1 MDRKD
6 LKSFEEYHSSIDTL
20 HVKNRWKRL
29 LAFLGPAYL
38 VSVGYMDPGNWATD
52 IAAGSKFGYALIWV
66 IILSNVTAILV
77 QSHSARLGLVTG
89 KDLAQ
94 FSRSYYRPGLNFIFW
109 IFAEI
114 AIAATDLAEVLGMAI
129 GLNLLFG
136 LNLLVGVSLSMFD
149 TLIIMFLIKKGMRM
163 MEAIIIGLISIIG
176 ISFMIELF
184 FSGPSITGILKGI
197 IPTMPGPGALY
208 IAIGIIG
215 ATVMPHNLYLHSSLV
230 QTRKFQNSREGIGK
244 AIRFNLFDTT
254 IALNLALFVNAAI
267 LILAASTFFKTGH
280 HEVQDITQAHRM
292 LEPLLG
298 SVLAPVLFAIALIAS
313 GQSSTLTGTISG
325 QIIMEGYL
333 NLRIEPWLRRL
344 ITRSLAVI
352 PAFITILVAG
362 ASMAGPLLILS
373 QVILSL
379 QLGFAMIPLTHWVS
393 SHRIMGVFKLR
404 IVTIFITWFAVLI
417 VVVLNVIL
425 VFDTLRGLITRG
437 SSPWLIF
444 GLIIPAV
451 TGAFLLLIYI
461 IIEPYLKL
469 KIPGF
474 FQSTHKPPAE
484 LKLVEAVNFRKIAI
498 SIDFSDSDNS
508 ALNYAVKQG
517 GKTAEYFL
525 IHVVESA
532 GARMMRS
539 EIFDRETGEDRTFLE
554 YYVKQLEHAGYNAKP
569 VLDFGLARNVLP
581 QVVND
586 IHADLLVMSSHR
598 KGFLHQLV
606 KGTTISHV
614 QRKINIPVIILK

>member
-1 MDRKD
+1 MNEKE
-6 LKSFEEYHSSIDTL
+6 LKSFEEYHSSIDTVN
-20 HVKNRWKRL
+20 VKNPWRRF

-52 IAAGSKFGYALIWV
+52 IAGGSKFGYALIWV
-66 IILSNVTAILV
+66 IILSNITAILL

-94 FSRSYYRPGLNFIFW
+94 FSRTYYRPKLNFVFW

-136 LNLLVGVSLSMFD
+136 LNMLVGVSLSMFD

-163 MEAIIIGLISIIG
+163 LEAIIIGLISIIG
-176 ISFMIELF
+176 ISFLIELF
-184 FSGPSITGILKGI
+184 FSRPSIPGILSGI
-197 IPTMPGPGALY
+197 IPSLPGPGALY

-230 QTRKFQNSREGIGK
+230 QTRKFHNDKAGIGK
-244 AIRFNLFDTT
+244 AIRYNFFDTT

-267 LILAASTFFKTGH
+267 LILAASTFFKSGH
-280 HEVQDITQAHRM
+280 HEVEDITQAHRM

-298 SVLAPVLFAIALIAS
+298 SVLAPLLFAIALIAS
-313 GQSSTLTGTISG
+313 GQSSTLTGTLTG

-333 NLRIEPWLRRL
+333 NLRIQPWLRRL
-344 ITRSLAVI
+344 ITRSLAAI

-379 QLGFAMIPLTHWVS
+379 QLGFAIVPLTHWVS
-393 SHRIMGVFKLR
+393 SRKIMGDFKIKLFT
-404 IVTIFITWFAVLI
+404 ILVTWLAVMLI
-417 VVVLNVIL
+417 VVLNVKLVYDTLQSLILEGKHPWL
-425 VFDTLRGLITRG
+425 VFG
-437 SSPWLIF
+437 
-444 GLIIPAV
+444 IILPAV
-451 TGAFLLLIYI
+451 LAAFILLVYI
-461 IIEPYLKL
+461 IVEPYITI
-469 KIPGF
+469 KIPSMFQPTHEPPPELELTGTKGF
-474 FQSTHKPPAE
+474 K
-484 LKLVEAVNFRKIAI
+484 KIAI
-498 SIDFSDSDNS
+498 SIDFSESDNR
-508 ALNYAVKQG
+508 ALSFAVNQG
-517 GKTAEYFL
+517 GKSAEYFL

-539 EIFDRETGEDRTFLE
+539 EIFDSETEEDRAFLE
-554 YYVKQLEHAGYNAKP
+554 RYSDQLKIAGYTNTP
-569 VLDFGLARNVLP
+569 VLDYGLARNVLP
-581 QVVND
+581 QVVNRLGV
-586 IHADLLVMSSHR
+586 DLLVMSSHR
-598 KGFLHQLV
+598 KGFLHHLI
-606 KGTTISHV
+606 KGTTISQV
-614 QRKINIPVIILK
+614 QKRISIPLIILK

>member
-1 MDRKD
+1 MDRHD
-6 LKSFEEYHSSIDTL
+6 LKSFEEYHSSIDTVN
-20 HVKNRWKRL
+20 VKNRWKRL

-66 IILSNVTAILV
+66 IILSNITAILV

-94 FSRSYYRPGLNFIFW
+94 FSRSYYRKGLNFIFW

-136 LNLLVGVSLSMFD
+136 LNLLIGVSLSMFD
-149 TLIIMFLIKKGMRM
+149 TLIIMFLIKRGMRM
-163 MEAIIIGLISIIG
+163 LEAIIIGLISIIG
-176 ISFMIELF
+176 ISFLIELI
-184 FSGPSITGILKGI
+184 FSRPSLPGILGGI

-230 QTRKFQNSREGIGK
+230 QTRKFNTGSKGIRK
-244 AIRFNLFDTT
+244 AIKFNFIDTT

-267 LILAASTFFKTGH
+267 LILAASTFFRTGH

-298 SVLAPVLFAIALIAS
+298 SVLAPLLFAIALIAS
-313 GQSSTLTGTISG
+313 GQSSTLTGTITG

-333 NLRIEPWLRRL
+333 NLRIQPWLRRL

-352 PAFITILVAG
+352 PAFIVILVAG
-362 ASMAGPLLILS
+362 AAMAGPLLILS

-379 QLGFAMIPLTHWVS
+379 QLGFAIIPLSHWVS
-393 SHRIMGVFKLR
+393 SKRIMGEFR
-404 IVTIFITWFAVLI
+404 IRWVTILVTWIVVLMI
-417 VVVLNVIL
+417 VVLNVIL
-425 VFDTLRGLITRG
+425 VFDTMRELMVNGA
-437 SSPWLIF
+437 SPFLVY
-444 GLIIPAV
+444 GIIVPLV
-451 TGAFLLLIYI
+451 GAAFALLLYTLA
-461 IIEPYLKL
+461 EPYIRIR
-469 KIPGF
+469 IPGIIQPTHVAPAPLNL
-474 FQSTHKPPAE
+474 FQTE
-484 LKLVEAVNFRKIAI
+484 NFRRIAVA
-498 SIDFSDSDNS
+498 IDFSDSDS
-508 ALNYAVKQG
+508 RALSYAVKQG
-517 GKTAEYFL
+517 GEGAEYFL

-539 EIFDRETGEDRTFLE
+539 EISDRETGEDRAFLE
-554 YYVKQLEHAGYNAKP
+554 RYSIQLKEAGYKNTP
-569 VLDFGLARNVLP
+569 VLDFGLAREILP
-581 QVVND
+581 QAVNRLN
-586 IHADLLVMSSHR
+586 ADLLVMSSHR
-598 KGFLHQLV
+598 KGLLHQLI
-606 KGTTISHV
+606 KGTTISEV